1 MGRFNLSIKTVSK
14 GIVAA
19 SALTAISIMA
29 NYFYE
34 ITMEKAVS
42 DAFQRGQVTAM
53 LDLVEAN
60 GGDEKVAQNRKVLN
74 QLDAMKGTSAIGYYI
89 VDLAHQRHQVF
100 KNRIT
105 NEYPNSLYR
114 YDPEEQDRLV
124 FDAVN
129 EMSDGDLIEYLQF
142 KLDRYKGKSYPFI
155 DNLSVDDYFD
165 RKIRMKTNFSD
176 DDIRVFEQCIVKLSK
191 KSVDTVS
198 SIVYRNDSGGCK
210 KLFYPVM
217 KDYDYKVKRA
227 A

>member
-42 DAFQRGQVTAM
+42 EAFQLGQVTAM

-60 GGDEKVAQNRKVLN
+60 GGNERAAQSRKVLN

-105 NEYPNSLYR
+105 HEYPDSLYR
-114 YDPEEQDRLV
+114 YDPQEQDMLV

-129 EMSDGDLIEYLQF
+129 EMPDGNLIKYLQF
-142 KLDRYKGKSYPFI
+142 KLDRYNGKSYPLI
-155 DNLSVDDYFD
+155 DNLSDDEYFD

-176 DDIRVFEQCIVKLSK
+176 DDIRVFEQCIAKLSK

-198 SIVYRNDSGGCK
+198 RLVYRNDVGGCK
-210 KLFYPVM
+210 KLFYPVI
-217 KDYDYKVKRA
+217 KDYGYKVKRA